1 MNGILWIE
9 GHRHHQNRQVIYD
22 VSVKRRV
29 LRRIKE
35 EFVADRLSI
44 IISSIMNIL

>member
-29 LRRIKE
+29 LRRIE

-44 IISSIMNIL
+44 VISSIMNIL